1 VPAEVKPFLVPGPG
15 TVTMAPWHWVVHDTS
30 DPLPPD
36 LPDWDPSM
44 QLHLHRSVTTDLDRL
59 GEETQLGREVRLGLT
74 VSWTS
79 STSAM
84 CGGVP
89 TVPLDPSGITR
100 LDVTLPGDH
109 IGGTLE
115 LRTTLTLLAPTMT
128 PSVGVARFPGSVL
141 VEDRHRLVLEHN
153 HDRFPVHQIDF
164 AVTRLD
170 PNASWHL
177 ETTTDLSAP
186 FLGSFLLLLNQ
197 RDTELA
203 AAVTRGRKDS
213 RQEALLDE
221 LEHGVAA
228 LLLELATHLRTELA
242 ECDNWPAG
250 SVGDTLARV
259 LHQAE
264 RSGTVPPPTGPHVL
278 ADSRTRISAAVR
290 AAGHGRQLR

>member
-1 VPAEVKPFLVPGPG
+1 
-15 TVTMAPWHWVVHDTS
+15 M
-30 DPLPPD
+30 
-36 LPDWDPSM
+36 
-44 QLHLHRSVTTDLDRL
+44 
-59 GEETQLGREVRLGLT
+59 
-74 VSWTS
+74 
-79 STSAM
+79 
-84 CGGVP
+84 
-89 TVPLDPSGITR
+89 
-100 LDVTLPGDH
+100 
-109 IGGTLE
+109 
-115 LRTTLTLLAPTMT
+115 
-128 PSVGVARFPGSVL
+128 
-141 VEDRHRLVLEHN
+141 
-153 HDRFPVHQIDF
+153 
-164 AVTRLD
+164 
-170 PNASWHL
+170 
-177 ETTTDLSAP
+177 
-186 FLGSFLLLLNQ
+186 LNQ